1 MVDQPKSFLL
11 TPELHAYVVAHGQ
24 QPDEVQRSLI
34 ETTAALGP
42 LSAMQVA
49 PEQGAL
55 LELLVR
61 VTGARRLVEIGTF
74 TGYSAL
80 CMARAL
86 PEGGSLLCCDVSEEW
101 TDIGR
106 RHWELAGVAD
116 RIDLRL
122 GPAID
127 TLRSLPDEARF
138 DLAFVDADKPS
149 YGAYVDELH
158 PRMRMDGL
166 VLVDNTLWSGAVLD
180 AGNTQP
186 DTEAIRQFN
195 DAVAADDRWDTV
207 LVPVADG
214 LTFLRKR

>member
-1 MVDQPKSFLL
+1 MDQPKSFLL
-11 TPELHAYVVAHGQ
+11 APELHAYVLASSA
-24 QPDEVQRSLI
+24 PLDEVQRSLI
-34 ETTAALGP
+34 EATAALGP
-42 LSAMQVA
+42 LAAMQVA

-61 VTGARRLVEIGTF
+61 VTGSARLVEIGTF

-80 CMARAL
+80 CMARGL

-106 RHWELAGVAD
+106 RHWEMAGVAD

-122 GPAID
+122 GPGID
-127 TLRSLPDEARF
+127 TLRSLPGDAHF
-138 DLAFVDADKPS
+138 DLAFVDADKVS
-149 YGAYVDELH
+149 YQTYVDELH
-158 PRMRMDGL
+158 PRLRTGGL

-180 AGNTQP
+180 ESDTSP
-186 DTEAIRQFN
+186 DTEAIRRFN
-195 DAVAADDRWDTV
+195 AAMAVDERWDA
-207 LVPVADG
+207 LLLPVADG